1 MHTQQLSAAGR
12 SIRAWIALAFVNID
26 VTVTTGRGAVYGCTL
41 KYTARGSIVLHKRV
55 SAEAICET
63 CLTRAPISVRCHTGV
78 LAGLGASRAILTR
91 AALALVYINVAIA

>member
-1 MHTQQLSAAGR
+1 MHTQQACAAGS

-26 VTVTTGRGAVYGCTL
+26 VTVTTERGAVYGCTL
-41 KYTARGSIVLHKRV
+41 KYTACHTVILDEGI